1 MILEMGSLG
10 LTAYNLYKQY
20 RMHNGG
26 KFFDVP
32 ETKKHLENISNE
44 FTTYKRLA
52 DVLIEEMNAIGTT
65 DSFQGKDAD
74 LVKQLML
81 TTETETLEM
90 ILEIHSAIEQFYV
103 DILEAFKDIDTSEEA
118 YISFDILD
126 RINGDFWEMA
136 YEYNKESEIA
146 ANKIEEYS
154 IKYSTKYN
162 HEIKVPDFSPGTNAF
177 LDLCGEEDGN
187 TGFICECQKKL
198 VDFDENA
205 ISYLE
210 ELNLQEKLEEINQ
223 KLVSIVVAKYPELKS
238 VTNLVSLEKQYKE
251 KRAEELLESDQENL
265 SSVDLE
271 ILDEYYNS
279 VDDETRMYMY
289 EYGFTKSEAE
299 LMVKAVNALNEEGK
313 SNNFND
319 YECIEYTYGTL
330 SALCI
335 SYDAKRW
342 RMTTGQPTRTI
353 AEIRLLSTGLTEQE
367 ILDLEVIINL
377 QHASFTDEDLKK
389 YEINISDSSFCKE
402 TNAKIQK
409 RARDYNN
416 DFAHSTVQIT
426 AFAHGD
432 NISEN
437 NRFDIFR
444 WAVDAL
450 NSSDLSKYTYTNYEI
465 SFKGDID
472 SGRYSEADFQSDV
485 DAMNL
490 YNRMIQEQN
499 VSLKV
504 WAEYYNE
511 VSNDSKQR
519 AVEFFENMGDGYA
532 DIGIINTSD
541 VLEKET
547 FGSDYIIE
555 GNSTDIK
562 TSKSIFMQW
571 LLSIYEGVDYDFPE

>member
-44 FTTYKRLA
+44 FATYKRLA

-154 IKYSTKYN
+154 NKYSTKYN

-319 YECIEYTYGTL
+319 YECIEYTYGTF

-342 RMTTGQPTRTI
+342 RMTTGQPSRKK
-353 AEIRLLSTGLTEQE
+353 AEVRLLDAGLTEQE
-367 ILDLEVIINL
+367 ILDLEVLINL
-377 QHASFTDEDLKK
+377 QHGDFSRERLIDNG
-389 YEINISDSSFCKE
+389 INIDNSTFKDE
-402 TNAKIQK
+402 TNGKIQA
-409 RARDYNN
+409 RAQDKNN
-416 DFAHSTVQIT
+416 DFAHSIVQIT

-432 NISEN
+432 NMYEN
-437 NRFDIFR
+437 NSFDLFRWGIDIF
-444 WAVDAL
+444 
-450 NSSDLSKYTYTNYEI
+450 NSPANPNYSYTDYEI

-472 SGRYSEADFQSDV
+472 SGRYSEADFQSDI
-485 DAMNL
+485 DAMNI
-490 YNRMIQEQN
+490 YNRMIKEQD
-499 VSLKV
+499 VGLQAWSD
-504 WAEYYNE
+504 YYNDVE
-511 VSNDSKQR
+511 NDKRQR
-519 AVEFFENMGDGYA
+519 AVEFFENMGDGEA
-532 DIGIINTSD
+532 DIGIINTSE
-541 VLEKET
+541 VIEKET

-555 GNSTDIK
+555 GNSTDVK
-562 TSKSIFMQW
+562 TAKSVFMQW
-571 LLSIYEGVDYDFPE
+571 VLSIYEGVDYDFPE

>member
-10 LTAYNLYKQY
+10 LTTYNLYKQY

-44 FTTYKRLA
+44 FATYKRLA

-154 IKYSTKYN
+154 NKYSTKYN

-223 KLVSIVVAKYPELKS
+223 KLVTIVVAKYPELKS

-265 SSVDLE
+265 SS
-271 ILDEYYNS
+271 
-279 VDDETRMYMY
+279 
-289 EYGFTKSEAE
+289 
-299 LMVKAVNALNEEGK
+299 
-313 SNNFND
+313 
-319 YECIEYTYGTL
+319 
-330 SALCI
+330 
-335 SYDAKRW
+335 
-342 RMTTGQPTRTI
+342 
-353 AEIRLLSTGLTEQE
+353 
-367 ILDLEVIINL
+367 
-377 QHASFTDEDLKK
+377 
-389 YEINISDSSFCKE
+389 
-402 TNAKIQK
+402 
-409 RARDYNN
+409 
-416 DFAHSTVQIT
+416 
-426 AFAHGD
+426 
-432 NISEN
+432 
-437 NRFDIFR
+437 
-444 WAVDAL
+444 
-450 NSSDLSKYTYTNYEI
+450 
-465 SFKGDID
+465 
-472 SGRYSEADFQSDV
+472 
-485 DAMNL
+485 
-490 YNRMIQEQN
+490 
-499 VSLKV
+499 
-504 WAEYYNE
+504 
-511 VSNDSKQR
+511 
-519 AVEFFENMGDGYA
+519 
-532 DIGIINTSD
+532 
-541 VLEKET
+541 
-547 FGSDYIIE
+547 
-555 GNSTDIK
+555 
-562 TSKSIFMQW
+562 
-571 LLSIYEGVDYDFPE
+571 

>member
-44 FTTYKRLA
+44 FATYKRLA

-154 IKYSTKYN
+154 NKYSTKYN

-319 YECIEYTYGTL
+319 YECIEYTYGTF

-342 RMTTGQPTRTI
+342 RMTTGQPSRKK
-353 AEIRLLSTGLTEQE
+353 AEVRLLDAGLTEQE
-367 ILDLEVIINL
+367 ILDLEVLINL
-377 QHASFTDEDLKK
+377 QHGDFSRERLIDNG
-389 YEINISDSSFCKE
+389 INIDNSTFKDE
-402 TNAKIQK
+402 TNGKIQA
-409 RARDYNN
+409 RAQDKNN
-416 DFAHSTVQIT
+416 DFAHSIVQIT

-432 NISEN
+432 NMYEN
-437 NRFDIFR
+437 NSFDLFRWGIDIF
-444 WAVDAL
+444 
-450 NSSDLSKYTYTNYEI
+450 NSPANPNYSYTDYEI

-472 SGRYSEADFQSDV
+472 SGRYSEADFQSDI
-485 DAMNL
+485 DAMNI
-490 YNRMIQEQN
+490 YNRMIKEQD
-499 VSLKV
+499 VGLQAWSD
-504 WAEYYNE
+504 YYNDVE
-511 VSNDSKQR
+511 NDKRQR
-519 AVEFFENMGDGYA
+519 AVEFFENMGDGEA
-532 DIGIINTSD
+532 DIGIINTSE
-541 VLEKET
+541 VIEKET

-555 GNSTDIK
+555 GNSTDVK
-562 TSKSIFMQW
+562 TAKSVFMQW

>member
-1 MILEMGSLG
+1 MGSLG

-44 FTTYKRLA
+44 FATYKRLA

-154 IKYSTKYN
+154 NKYSTKYN

-319 YECIEYTYGTL
+319 YECIEYTYGTF

-342 RMTTGQPTRTI
+342 RMTTGQPSRKK
-353 AEIRLLSTGLTEQE
+353 AEVRLLDAGLTEQE
-367 ILDLEVIINL
+367 ILDLEVLINL
-377 QHASFTDEDLKK
+377 QHGDFSRERLIDNG
-389 YEINISDSSFCKE
+389 INIDNSTFKDE
-402 TNAKIQK
+402 TNGKIQA
-409 RARDYNN
+409 RAQDKNN
-416 DFAHSTVQIT
+416 DFAHSIVQIT

-432 NISEN
+432 NMYEN
-437 NRFDIFR
+437 NSFDLFRWGIDIF
-444 WAVDAL
+444 
-450 NSSDLSKYTYTNYEI
+450 NSPANPNYSYTDYEI

-472 SGRYSEADFQSDV
+472 SGRYSEADFQSDI
-485 DAMNL
+485 DAMNI
-490 YNRMIQEQN
+490 YNRMIKEQD
-499 VSLKV
+499 VGLQAWSD
-504 WAEYYNE
+504 YYNDVE
-511 VSNDSKQR
+511 NDKRQR
-519 AVEFFENMGDGYA
+519 AVEFFENMGDGEA
-532 DIGIINTSD
+532 DIGIINTSE
-541 VLEKET
+541 VIEKET

-555 GNSTDIK
+555 GNSTDVK
-562 TSKSIFMQW
+562 TAKSVFMQW
-571 LLSIYEGVDYDFPE
+571 VLSIYEGVDYDFPE